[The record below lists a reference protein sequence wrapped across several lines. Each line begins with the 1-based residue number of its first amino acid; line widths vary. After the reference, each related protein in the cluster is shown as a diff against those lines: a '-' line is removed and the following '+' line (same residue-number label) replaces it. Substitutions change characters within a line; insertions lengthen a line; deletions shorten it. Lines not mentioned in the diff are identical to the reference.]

1 VPGHALRIGRWVD
14 RFGLTG
20 RMPPAPARTSR
31 VPSSTM
37 PGTHHERPTEAI
49 ASARAR
55 ATADLLARY
64 DRPGPRYTS
73 YPTAVEFHEGVGPE
87 RYLAKID
94 EAAAKP
100 DRPLAAYVHLPFCA
114 ERCTFCGCNVIITR
128 DAALADD
135 YVALLDR
142 EVALVAGRLGRR
154 TRLAQLHWGGGTPTH
169 LEPDALRRVWDL
181 LMARFELEPDAEVA
195 IEVDPRV
202 TTPAQAR
209 LLVELGFNRVSM
221 GVQDFDPAVQVAINR
236 FQTPAQTADL
246 HARFRDLGVPSINFD
261 LVYGLPRQS
270 PTSFRTTVERTLA
283 LRPDRVAVYSYA
295 YVPWKEANQNRILP
309 EDLPP
314 REVKFELFG
323 IAHDLFTAAG
333 YVQIGMDHFALPSDG
348 LARAAA
354 AGELHRNFMGYTT
367 HPAEDSV
374 GFGVSAIGDLGG
386 AFVQNTK
393 KLNRYRDL
401 LARGLPP
408 VERGFERSA
417 DDELRRDVIQAL
429 MCNFHLDVR
438 ALERA
443 HGIDFDATFRGALDE
458 LDAGPVAHGFV
469 HRTPE
474 AIDVTE
480 AGRLFV
486 RNVCMA
492 FDAYLARHQ
501 AGPKPAFSRTV

>member
-1 VPGHALRIGRWVD
+1 MAG
-14 RFGLTG
+14 
-20 RMPPAPARTSR
+20 ARTPPER
-31 VPSSTM
+31 VPSGTM
-37 PGTHHERPTEAI
+37 PGTDHAQVRAAAVH
-49 ASARAR
+49 ARAR

-73 YPTAVEFHEGVGPE
+73 YPTAVEFHEGFGPE
-87 RYLAKID
+87 RYLEKLD
-94 EAAAKP
+94 EAAATP
-100 DRPLAAYVHLPFCA
+100 DAPLAVYVHLPFCS
-114 ERCTFCGCNVIITR
+114 ERCTFCGCNVIITQ
-128 DAALADD
+128 DTALAEG
-135 YVALLDR
+135 YVDLLDR
-142 EVALVAGRLGRR
+142 EVGLVAARLGRR

-169 LEPDALRRVWDL
+169 LAPDALRRVWDL
-181 LMARFELEPDAEVA
+181 LLSRFELVPDAEVA

-202 TTPAQAR
+202 TTPEQAR

-236 FQTPAQTADL
+236 FQTPAQTTVL
-246 HARFRDLGVPSINFD
+246 HERFRDLGVPSINFD
-261 LVYGLPRQS
+261 LVYGLPRQT
-270 PTSFRTTVERTLA
+270 PDSFRSTVERTLA

-323 IAHDLFTAAG
+323 IAHELFTSAG

-354 AGELHRNFMGYTT
+354 AGALHRNFMGYTT

-386 AFVQNTK
+386 AFAQNTK

-401 LARGLPP
+401 LDRGLPP

-417 DDELRRDVIQAL
+417 DDELRRTVIQAL

-438 ALERA
+438 AVERV
-443 HGIDFDATFRGALDE
+443 HGIDFEATFGDALRE

-469 HRTPE
+469 RRTSE

-501 AGPKPAFSRTV
+501 AGPKPTFSRTV